1 MSKSTMMYRKVKCL
15 VCEYEQTDSVSYYR
29 HAKMWKAN
37 HDLDKCSEIRKSKK
51 DYFTEMFSESLTAL
65 SNLTI
70 TK

>member
-1 MSKSTMMYRKVKCL
+1 MMYRKVKCL

-37 HDLDKCSEIRKSKK
+37 HDLDKCREIRKSKNAFDK
-51 DYFTEMFSESLTAL
+51 MFSESLNAL
-65 SNLTI
+65 DNLTI

>member
-1 MSKSTMMYRKVKCL
+1 MSESTMMYRKVKCL

-29 HAKMWKAN
+29 HAKAWKAN
-37 HDLDKCSEIRKSKK
+37 HDLDKCREVRQSKK

>member
-1 MSKSTMMYRKVKCL
+1 MSESTMMYRKVKCL

-37 HDLDKCSEIRKSKK
+37 HDLDKCREIRKSKNAFDK
-51 DYFTEMFSESLTAL
+51 MFSESLNAL
-65 SNLTI
+65 DNLTI